1 MISEK
6 ALRAA
11 AVELN
16 EVLGVDPPL
25 NVKSKTIVLT
35 EQVTEA
41 LGLIDPTSDK
51 FSDETMEIIKEL
63 NPDIFPEEDDT
74 TDDPQSLLEEVES
87 CESLADLKEIAKGND
102 EFKAIR
108 TKLITYKKVD
118 DLKEKMLEI
127 LNEEAEA
134 EQEAAEKLHKKNIA
148 DKPTRTSSKEAPK
161 KGATAKK
168 GDGRPANF
176 KKEGSYAEFLD
187 NLVKEGG
194 SWEDIL
200 LSAQEEAE
208 KRGKKTALGTIK
220 AHVKFRISKDAKFL
234 GKLKVT
240 EDGIE

>member
-16 EVLGVDPPL
+16 EVLGIDPPL
-25 NVKSKTIVLT
+25 NVKAKTILLT
-35 EQVTEA
+35 EQATEA
-41 LGLIDPTSDK
+41 LGLIDPTGDK
-51 FSDETMEIIKEL
+51 FSDETMEVIKEL
-63 NPDIFPEEDDT
+63 NPDIYPEDDEVPEES
-74 TDDPQSLLEEVES
+74 QSLLEEVES
-87 CESLADLKEIAKGND
+87 CESLADLKEIAKGNE

-108 TKLITYKKVD
+108 TKLISYKKAD
-118 DLKEKMLEI
+118 DLREKMLEI

-134 EQEAAEKLHKKNIA
+134 AEEAAEKLHKKNIGS
-148 DKPTRTSSKEAPK
+148 KPTRTSGREDPK
-161 KGATAKK
+161 KGAVKK

-187 NLVKEGG
+187 NRVKEGG
-194 SWEDIL
+194 SWDDIL
-200 LSAQEEAE
+200 TDAQAEAE

-220 AHVKFRISKDAKFL
+220 AHVKFRLSKDAKFL

-240 EDGIE
+240 DDGIE